1 MLNYFNLIVFSHYN
15 LTLHV
20 QIPSEQV
27 KTIWPTAVVS
37 VYSLYRWVAWRKARG
52 VPYMIA
58 CIDCIDFHPVK
69 LPGTA
74 FLFDTQSPQVIDTLW
89 TLPLDLKPNIIPL
102 TGDMNSTSDQIYQ
115 GTSNKALC
123 CFIAQWFSQGHW
135 DTAADQ

>member
-1 MLNYFNLIVFSHYN
+1 
-15 LTLHV
+15 
-20 QIPSEQV
+20 
-27 KTIWPTAVVS
+27 
-37 VYSLYRWVAWRKARG
+37 
-52 VPYMIA
+52 MIA

-123 CFIAQWFSQGHW
+123 CFIAQWFSQGH
-135 DTAADQ
+135 

>member
-1 MLNYFNLIVFSHYN
+1 
-15 LTLHV
+15 
-20 QIPSEQV
+20 
-27 KTIWPTAVVS
+27 
-37 VYSLYRWVAWRKARG
+37 
-52 VPYMIA
+52 MIA

-69 LPGTA
+69 LPSTA

-123 CFIAQWFSQGHW
+123 CFIAQWFSQGH
-135 DTAADQ
+135 